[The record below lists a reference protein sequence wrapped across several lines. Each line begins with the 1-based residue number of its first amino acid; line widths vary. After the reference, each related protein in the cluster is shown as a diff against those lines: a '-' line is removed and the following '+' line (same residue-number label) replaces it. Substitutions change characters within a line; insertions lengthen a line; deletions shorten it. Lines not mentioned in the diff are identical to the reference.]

1 MNNQTE
7 KIARD
12 LIKQLEDAWNT
23 ADGQAFGEPFT
34 EDADFVAIRGDY
46 HQSREAI
53 AKGHQGIFN
62 TIYKDSRITNV
73 VLQARALTD
82 NVILAHARSDLSAP
96 SGPLTGEHSAVATL
110 VLVHKGGKWQISG
123 FHNTLVAPTQ

>member
-1 MNNQTE
+1 MSNQAE
-7 KIARD
+7 KIARE
-12 LIKQLEDAWNT
+12 LIKKLEDAWNA
-23 ADGQAFGEPFT
+23 ADGQAFGAPCT

-46 HQSREAI
+46 HKSREAI
-53 AKGHQGIFN
+53 AEGHQSIFN
-62 TIYKDSRITNV
+62 TIYKDSRITYV
-73 VLQARALTD
+73 LLQARTLTD

-110 VLVHKGGKWQISG
+110 VVVHRDGKWQIAG